1 MSLAGRTVLQMDQAA
16 PAHQSLLRRVG
27 ERGQNANLDGHRGVR
42 AGGHR
47 PQTAGARLGTP
58 FGPANS
64 QRLPVRESSLDSS
77 AYPKQRAI
85 AIISIPQPTEN
96 VQHLTGHSWLWTS
109 RQRSLERRKRRN
121 GQRPERVYYIQWHS
135 ASLFPHP
142 NPSINPSSYQ
152 SAYGASLRSKYIRYG
167 KSSANS

>member
-96 VQHLTGHSWLWTS
+96 VQHLTGHSWLVARNKTNCKVAWNQARRGGTGS
-109 RQRSLERRKRRN
+109 ATPRSSPRCSCVEKFK
-121 GQRPERVYYIQWHS
+121 
-135 ASLFPHP
+135 AC
-142 NPSINPSSYQ
+142 
-152 SAYGASLRSKYIRYG
+152 
-167 KSSANS
+167 